1 MRRKRQK
8 WRFLIAVRFIAALI
22 LMVTVTSTEAGT
34 GEHWSVSIGTGGVSG
49 PDYPGSDKTE
59 TMAAFDFEVVW
70 KDRVILTPD
79 VLEFIYYSRNSL
91 TLNAMLSSGEER
103 KDSLNVNLSGLGD
116 IDSSVTV
123 ALGVAI
129 DTGLFTSY
137 ANLTKHNGGT
147 NGTQVVAGIETAFPL
162 GLLTDSADSADIES
176 AEESFTGALLIAGL
190 STQWADTD
198 YISGF
203 FGVDAVQAAG
213 SGLPRYDA
221 RAGFNT
227 VTLELSVLYPLGQSW
242 TVQGFATYSEI
253 VGDAE
258 GSPVVRDSNYVYA
271 GGIINYH
278 F

>member
-1 MRRKRQK
+1 MRRKGQK
-8 WRFLIAVRFIAALI
+8 WRFLLQLRFFCAFI
-22 LMVTVTSTEAGT
+22 LMVTITSTEART
-34 GEHWSVSIGTGGVSG
+34 GRDWSVSIGTGGVNG
-49 PDYPGSDKTE
+49 PDYPGSDITE
-59 TMAAFDFEVVW
+59 TTASLDFEVVW
-70 KDRVILTPD
+70 KDRIILTPD
-79 VLEFIYYSRNSL
+79 GLDVIYYSNNSL

-116 IDSSVTV
+116 IDASVSV
-123 ALGVAI
+123 ALGVAV
-129 DTGLFTSY
+129 DTGLFSSY

-147 NGTQVVAGIETAFPL
+147 DGTQVVAGFETAFPL
-162 GLLTDSADSADIES
+162 GLLTGSADIES
-176 AEESFTGALLIAGL
+176 TEESFTGALLIAGL

-198 YISGF
+198 YTSGF
-203 FGVDAVQAAG
+203 FGVDAVQSAG
-213 SGLPRYDA
+213 SGLPQYDA

-258 GSPVVRDSNYVYA
+258 GSPIVRVGNYVYT